1 MADAVKWK
9 SILKASWGKLVL
21 GRVGGR
27 PQGRVNGSGPLG
39 QQWPTGV
46 NITCTA
52 SVAARVR
59 QTLTKC
65 QCSYAAIEVPG
76 GDAEAGAPYM
86 LPLFVAAAGVTV
98 AVASPL
104 AVRCHEQ
111 GCCCVPSNFSC
122 FC

>member
-1 MADAVKWK
+1 MERFSSHVKDQEKKKYFPRRLMADAVKWK

-52 SVAARVR
+52 SVAARVQQPLPSASVAMR
-59 QTLTKC
+59 P
-65 QCSYAAIEVPG
+65 SRSPRG
-76 GDAEAGAPYM
+76 G
-86 LPLFVAAAGVTV
+86 
-98 AVASPL
+98 
-104 AVRCHEQ
+104 
-111 GCCCVPSNFSC
+111 
-122 FC
+122 